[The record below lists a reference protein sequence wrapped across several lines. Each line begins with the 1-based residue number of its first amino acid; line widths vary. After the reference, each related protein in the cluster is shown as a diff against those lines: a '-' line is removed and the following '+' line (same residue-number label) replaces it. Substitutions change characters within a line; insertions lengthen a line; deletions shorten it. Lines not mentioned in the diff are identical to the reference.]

1 MLGLGAALLGLGAS
15 ACRGD
20 RGPSLGIELRDL
32 PPPPSD
38 DDGPSAAV
46 EPPPAPE
53 RDLFFADGPGRRA
66 ILARE
71 RQDRATAVQELD
83 ALLATPDLDRD
94 ARGVAE
100 LLRGLED
107 QAAQRYAAAAERFAR
122 ARQAPVLRPL
132 EVWLTWIEA
141 QARLDGG
148 DPKTARE
155 KLEALSP
162 AAIAASPFRA
172 DVAIARA
179 DAQSRTQ
186 AQTEA
191 IAGYEAYLE
200 RYPKGRRRFEVQAKL
215 AHLLAG
221 REELAARKR
230 AVVLYEQLL
239 LQSPLSDYADEA
251 TKVLRSLRGA
261 AGTEPSPAQAR
272 EFERALA
279 LARIEEALERRR
291 YRVVLEE
298 AEKVLKDGKL
308 SDIQRCRVLYAQGSA
323 VFRQRKRTEARPVFE
338 RAAAQCKT
346 ARATDYEVKSRY
358 QAARGVFAEGRYR
371 QAAQAFETLAQEQPG
386 HSYADD
392 AWILAGESWEHQPDA
407 ARAAEAYRKA
417 VAVGGDLQD
426 EARRRLLLQL
436 FAGGDVEGALELCE
450 TSLRSGLSREVEAK
464 FRYFRGKALHRLGR
478 LAEAKSAWLEVLR
491 ADPLGYASL
500 QALNRL
506 REEGALQEAF
516 AVLEAAHPETRSA
529 SSDEHVA
536 ARARA
541 VLFARLGLGEQASQ
555 ELEFAGIQGWPAAE
569 VLDQAGLYAEGQR
582 IVASMGAAWR
592 REPPHAANRKRW
604 ELAHPRPF
612 EDVVAAE
619 QRRHGVP
626 DLLAY
631 AVMQTESRFD
641 PGVTSWAGA
650 RGLIQLMPATAKMV
664 AEAAGLKIRNED
676 LYNPERN
683 LDLGLRYLSGLVQRF
698 GGGDAAVPLAVPS
711 YNAGPGAV
719 NRWLKERGA
728 WDLDLFIEAI
738 PYDETRHYTQSVLGR
753 WWAYRWLYGSGA
765 ERVPE
770 LRATVPA
777 P

>member
-1 MLGLGAALLGLGAS
+1 MGFGGLLVGLAS
-15 ACRGD
+15 FSCRGD
-20 RGPSLGIELRDL
+20 LGPSLGIELRDL
-32 PPPPSD
+32 PPPPSVSE
-38 DDGPSAAV
+38 GPSPEL
-46 EPPPAPE
+46 EPPPSPE

-71 RQDRATAVQELD
+71 RQDRAEAVRQLD
-83 ALLATPDLDRD
+83 VLLANDHLERD

-107 QAAQRYAAAAERFAR
+107 QAALRYSAAAERFAR

-132 EVWLTWIEA
+132 EVWLTWMEA
-141 QARLDGG
+141 QARLDAG
-148 DPKTARE
+148 DPRAARE
-155 KLEALSP
+155 RLEALSAP
-162 AAIAASPFRA
+162 AIAASPFQA

-186 AQTEA
+186 AQAEA
-191 IAGYEAYLE
+191 IAGYEAYLD

-215 AHLLAG
+215 AHLLAK
-221 REELAARKR
+221 REDVAARKR
-230 AVVLYEQLL
+230 AAALYEQLL
-239 LQSPLSDYADEA
+239 LESPFSDYAQEA
-251 TKVLRSLRGA
+251 TKELRELRAA
-261 AGTEPSPAQAR
+261 AGTEPSPAQTR

-291 YRVVLEE
+291 YRVVLDESE
-298 AEKVLKDGKL
+298 RVLKDGKL
-308 SDIQRCRVLYAQGSA
+308 SEIQRCRVLYAQGSA
-323 VFRQRKRTEARPVFE
+323 VFRQRKRADARPVFE
-338 RAAAQCKT
+338 RAAAQCKS
-346 ARATDYEVKSRY
+346 AKVTDYEVKSRY
-358 QAARGVFAEGRYR
+358 QAARGHFAEGRYR
-371 QAAQAFETLAQEQPG
+371 QAALAFEALAKEHPG
-386 HSYADD
+386 HSYGDD
-392 AWILAGESWEHQPDA
+392 AWVLAGEAWEHHPDA
-407 ARAAEAYRKA
+407 ARAADAYRKA
-417 VAVGGDLQD
+417 VAAGGDQQD

-436 FAGGDVEGALELCE
+436 FADGNSEGALELCE
-450 TSLRSGLSREVEAK
+450 TSLKSGLAREVEAK
-464 FRYFRGKALHRLGR
+464 FRYFRGKALQRLGR
-478 LAEAKSAWLEVLR
+478 VAEAKAAWLEVVR

-506 REEGALQEAF
+506 RELGALAEAV
-516 AVLEAAHPETRSA
+516 AVLEDAQPEPASA
-529 SSDEHVA
+529 SSRAHMD
-536 ARARA
+536 ARTRA

-582 IVASMGAAWR
+582 IVASMGSTWR
-592 REPPHAANRKRW
+592 REPPHAGNRKRW

-626 DLLAY
+626 NLLAY

-664 AEAAGLKIRNED
+664 AESAGLQIKSED

-683 LDLGLRYLSGLVQRF
+683 LDLGLRYLSGLVQRY

-719 NRWLKERGA
+719 SRWLKERGA

-753 WWAYRWLYGSGA
+753 WWAYRWLYGDGA
-765 ERVPE
+765 DRVPE
-770 LRATVPA
+770 LRASVPS
-777 P
+777 PN